1 MFYIKCYIDNRLSL
15 KALCDD
21 NMGLQFEGAIDNI
34 SEPQLAFIRDVL
46 EKRGYKDTKVTFE
59 AVGQAGDNYVANV
72 KRIVVR
78 NENGVFQ
85 MIAKIAPQ
93 HEFLRNAVETDQVF
107 KNELIMYKLVLPK
120 FQQLEEQADLLK
132 EDRLRFAEC
141 YGASMTAP
149 HEVILLEDM
158 NEPGFI
164 MLDRFKPLSDECIR
178 SVLRNLALL
187 HSLSYALKHKE
198 LDVFNEYKNSLFD
211 MWGNLMDKP
220 LTKTHFDSMQ
230 NTFMKIVDGDHRKR
244 IIKDSIIQGITL
256 GIKFAKQD
264 EGSKYSIIQQGD
276 SWINNILFRFDGD
289 SLQES
294 VLIDYQMSK
303 ESNPSCDILY
313 MLLTCTDHESRL
325 KHYHDWI
332 DFYHSELD
340 KALANHGLK
349 SNYVYPRDKLDA
361 DLKRYAKVMFG
372 LAVIVAHS
380 LAKKNEDAAKMKEIM
395 KEEVDADSLNELLQ
409 IDDETTQILKR
420 RLEGLVDSLLK
431 FGLL

>member
-1 MFYIKCYIDNRLSL
+1 
-15 KALCDD
+15 
-21 NMGLQFEGAIDNI
+21 MGLQFEGAIDNI

-78 NENGVFQ
+78 NENGVFK

-93 HEFLRNAVETDQVF
+93 QEFLRNAVETDQVF

-141 YGASMTAP
+141 YGASMAAP

-187 HSLSYALKHKE
+187 HSLSYALKYKE

-211 MWGNLMDKP
+211 MWGNLLDKP
-220 LTKTHFDSMQ
+220 LTKTHFGNMQ

-256 GIKFAKQD
+256 CTKFAKQD
-264 EGSKYSIIQQGD
+264 EGSKYSVIQQGD

-303 ESNPSCDILY
+303 VSNPCCDILY
-313 MLLTCTDHESRL
+313 MLLTCTDHKSRL
-325 KHYHDWI
+325 NHFHDWI
-332 DFYHSELD
+332 EFYHSELD

-349 SNYVYPRDKLDA
+349 ANYVYPRDQLDA

-395 KEEVDADSLNELLQ
+395 KEEVDADTLNELLQ